1 MYFRHRCVRVA
12 GVEHP
17 QRGFVGFLPAAVG
30 AQEHRQFAVHLHQ
43 LEGDAIGGQVPGG
56 DAFLHEGIGVLG
68 GIGGEQQHM
77 DPRVAGSV
85 LRRQHRQYM
94 GRTGRLPA
102 VDHDIW
108 IVFRFLIDILKRLEY
123 NQIKSTRRW
132 TMRRLERQDYLNWL
146 IKWKDQQIIKV
157 VTGVRRC
164 GKSTLFAMYQDYL
177 RAQGVAPEQIIA
189 INFEN
194 LDFEELTDYKALYR
208 YVKERL
214 LPDQMNYIFLDE
226 VQHVADYQ
234 KAVDSL
240 FLLENCDLYL
250 TGSNGYFLSGELATL
265 LTGRYVELS
274 MMPLSFREF
283 CTGLE
288 ENSLSL
294 NEKFER
300 YLRIGSFPYV
310 LRYGYGEQE
319 AREYMYSIYN
329 TILLH
334 DIVRRL
340 KVADVNMLEA
350 ITRFVMHNI
359 GNRTSPSTIA
369 NAMTSQGRKIDPKTV
384 DRYLRGLT
392 DSLLF
397 YEARR
402 YNIKG
407 KKLLASMSKY
417 YLCDVALRSLLVR
430 SRDSDIGHTLENV
443 VYLEL
448 KRRYPEVYVGQYGAD
463 GEVDFVAVQDGLPV
477 YYQVAQTTLDEQ
489 VLARE
494 LAPLRQIRDNY
505 PKYLL
510 TLDEAFGEMNYDGIE
525 KKNVLKW
532 MLGEAPV

>member
-1 MYFRHRCVRVA
+1 
-12 GVEHP
+12 
-17 QRGFVGFLPAAVG
+17 
-30 AQEHRQFAVHLHQ
+30 
-43 LEGDAIGGQVPGG
+43 
-56 DAFLHEGIGVLG
+56 
-68 GIGGEQQHM
+68 
-77 DPRVAGSV
+77 
-85 LRRQHRQYM
+85 
-94 GRTGRLPA
+94 
-102 VDHDIW
+102 
-108 IVFRFLIDILKRLEY
+108 
-123 NQIKSTRRW
+123 
-132 TMRRLERQDYLNWL
+132 MRRLERQDYLNWL

-214 LPDQMNYIFLDE
+214 LPNQMNYIFLDE

-240 FLLENCDLYL
+240 FLLDNCDLYL

-300 YLRIGSFPYV
+300 YLRVGSFPYV

-392 DSLLF
+392 DSLLL

-430 SRDSDIGHTLENV
+430 SRDSDSGHTLENV

-463 GEVDFVAVQDGLPV
+463 GE
-477 YYQVAQTTLDEQ
+477 
-489 VLARE
+489 
-494 LAPLRQIRDNY
+494 
-505 PKYLL
+505 
-510 TLDEAFGEMNYDGIE
+510 
-525 KKNVLKW
+525 
-532 MLGEAPV
+532 